1 MEGKCFK
8 MHEESREAKEKKE
21 IKINWDRK

>member
-1 MEGKCFK
+1 MERKCFK
-8 MHEESREAKEKKE
+8 MHEESREAKEKRE